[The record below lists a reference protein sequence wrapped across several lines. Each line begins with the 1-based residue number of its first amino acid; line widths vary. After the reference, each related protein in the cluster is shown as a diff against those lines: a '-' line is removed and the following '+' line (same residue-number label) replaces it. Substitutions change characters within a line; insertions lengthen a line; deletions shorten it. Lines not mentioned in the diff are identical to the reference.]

1 MGETILDKD
10 IREPLFEFLEETY
23 GKIRIIEE
31 KTMGRSRADIV
42 MVTTDSLWGI
52 EIKSNADTYARL
64 SRQVKDYDRFFERN
78 IVVVGTSH
86 AMHIEEHVPVYWG
99 IITVEEVE
107 GHLDF
112 YILKNPQICPKFEF
126 KKKLSI
132 LWRPELYKLQI
143 WADMPKYKEKS
154 KDFVIDK
161 ILERVPDKIDEEE
174 LNQKIS
180 ELLFDRDYNTVREQ
194 IMEYRKGEL
203 QKAIEKETDPQ
214 KKLELMVEQASKVKN
229 FPKKRRRRRRR

>member
-1 MGETILDKD
+1 M
-10 IREPLFEFLEETY
+10 
-23 GKIRIIEE
+23 
-31 KTMGRSRADIV
+31 
-42 MVTTDSLWGI
+42 
-52 EIKSNADTYARL
+52 
-64 SRQVKDYDRFFERN
+64 
-78 IVVVGTSH
+78 
-86 AMHIEEHVPVYWG
+86 
-99 IITVEEVE
+99 
-107 GHLDF
+107 
-112 YILKNPQICPKFEF
+112 
-126 KKKLSI
+126 KLSI

-203 QKAIEKETDPQ
+203 QKAIEKETDFQ
-214 KKLELMVEQASKVKN
+214 KKLELMVEQASKAKN
-229 FPKKRRRRRRR
+229 FPKMRRRRRRR

>member
-1 MGETILDKD
+1 
-10 IREPLFEFLEETY
+10 
-23 GKIRIIEE
+23 
-31 KTMGRSRADIV
+31 
-42 MVTTDSLWGI
+42 
-52 EIKSNADTYARL
+52 
-64 SRQVKDYDRFFERN
+64 
-78 IVVVGTSH
+78 
-86 AMHIEEHVPVYWG
+86 
-99 IITVEEVE
+99 
-107 GHLDF
+107 
-112 YILKNPQICPKFEF
+112 
-126 KKKLSI
+126 
-132 LWRPELYKLQI
+132 
-143 WADMPKYKEKS
+143 MPKYKEKS

-214 KKLELMVEQASKVKN
+214 KKLELMVEQASKAKN